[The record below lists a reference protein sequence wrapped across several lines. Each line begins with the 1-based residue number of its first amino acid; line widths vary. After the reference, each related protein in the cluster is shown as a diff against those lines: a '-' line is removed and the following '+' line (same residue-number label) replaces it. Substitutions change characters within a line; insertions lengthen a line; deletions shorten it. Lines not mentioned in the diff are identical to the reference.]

1 MGGREHLVLP
11 HPPPHRLTK
20 EVATCAP
27 RAGAC
32 GTIIAQEALK
42 QGWPSRAESRSRG
55 SRLGD
60 SAEIRDSRLG
70 DSAKIRGSRLGD
82 SAKMSAKMTRPYS
95 GRRDS
100 AFCATRD
107 SAAQPTLP
115 VRAGDAVTARVR
127 PDAVALAA
135 SPRPAAVGRGAAPFS
150 SRSRRGQSRRRGV
163 STRDATDRGHAA
175 ARDLVGAIVTGH
187 AYRRGGGTGG
197 RGSGDGTRR
206 GVNRRTVFS
215 DPPSWNALRSGPG
228 VGAAGDG
235 RAAAADSPPLS
246 DRGSAQGLGGFS
258 RIGAGCEGGA
268 VDDPTARSRAPRRW
282 PTATRFVGQYRAPLS
297 PPHLPPKKSNARG
310 ILSGSLP
317 CLARFSGL
325 S

>member
-115 VRAGDAVTARVR
+115 VRAGT
-127 PDAVALAA
+127 
-135 SPRPAAVGRGAAPFS
+135 
-150 SRSRRGQSRRRGV
+150 RSRRGCAQSPSPWRPRRDRLQWGAERHHFQAD
-163 STRDATDRGHAA
+163 RDA
-175 ARDLVGAIVTGH
+175 
-187 AYRRGGGTGG
+187 
-197 RGSGDGTRR
+197 GS
-206 GVNRRTVFS
+206 
-215 DPPSWNALRSGPG
+215 P
-228 VGAAGDG
+228 
-235 RAAAADSPPLS
+235 AAAACLPVT
-246 DRGSAQGLGGFS
+246 R
-258 RIGAGCEGGA
+258 
-268 VDDPTARSRAPRRW
+268 PTAVTPRLVTSW
-282 PTATRFVGQYRAPLS
+282 EQS
-297 PPHLPPKKSNARG
+297 
-310 ILSGSLP
+310 
-317 CLARFSGL
+317 
-325 S
+325 